1 MRKVWTNYL
10 FFILTILF
18 FFPKI
23 SNAYLDPGSG
33 SYIFQLLLGVIF
45 SLIFTTKL
53 FFQKIKNFFIK
64 VFRIKR

>member
-10 FFILTILF
+10 SFILIILL

-23 SNAYLDPGSG
+23 ANAYLDPGSG

-45 SLIFTTKL
+45 SLIFTAKL

>member
-1 MRKVWTNYL
+1 MRIVWINFL
-10 FFILTILF
+10 FFILIILF

-23 SNAYLDPGSG
+23 ANAYLDPGGG

-45 SLIFTTKL
+45 SLIFTIKL
-53 FFQKIKNFFIK
+53 FFQKIKNFFVK

>member
-10 FFILTILF
+10 SFILTILF

-23 SNAYLDPGSG
+23 ANAYLDPGSG

-53 FFQKIKNFFIK
+53 FFQKIKNFLIK

>member
-10 FFILTILF
+10 SFILIILF

-23 SNAYLDPGSG
+23 ANAYLDPGSG

-53 FFQKIKNFFIK
+53 FFQKIKNFLIK